1 RATRWFLRHRNK
13 ALDIQQTVDFF
24 KPAYQQLSESLGS
37 YLAPSEAEQLQQKH
51 AALVEQEVPEDIAQ
65 YLAQLSTVF
74 SVMDIAQ
81 VADTEKM
88 ALPIVSEIYFKLG
101 DKLDLHWFLEQIT
114 NQPVANHWQALAR
127 ASYREELDWQQ
138 RALSAVVVR
147 SCDKKCAADEAVTSW
162 VNANDA
168 LLERWRLMLSE
179 FKTTKSHEFA
189 KFSVALREL
198 MLLSHHCDP
207 VK

>member
-1 RATRWFLRHRNK
+1 
-13 ALDIQQTVDFF
+13 
-24 KPAYQQLSESLGS
+24 
-37 YLAPSEAEQLQQKH
+37 LQQKQSG
-51 AALVEQEVPEDIAQ
+51 LTEQGVPQEVAQ

-74 SVMDIAQ
+74 SAMDIAQ
-81 VADTEKM
+81 VADAEKVPLAM
-88 ALPIVSEIYFKLG
+88 IAEIYFKLG
-101 DKLDLHWFLEQIT
+101 DKMDLHWFLEQIT

-147 SCDKKCAADEAVTSW
+147 SCGKVCAADEVINSW
-162 VNANDA
+162 LTEHEA
-168 LLERWRLMLSE
+168 LLERWRLMLAE